1 MLKYSATGQDSRA
14 IRERWYVLLDVS
26 FKYCSLKRD
35 DNNVRALFVSL
46 GCQPR
51 SASLVR
57 GGLWNTRKAP
67 QHDRAKLAIYQI
79 LIGCLL
85 MDHIIVSWIIRPD
98 KLQ

>member
-14 IRERWYVLLDVS
+14 ISERWYVLLYVS

-51 SASLVR
+51 SASLAR
-57 GGLWNTRKAP
+57 GGSWNTRNAL
-67 QHDRAKLAIYQI
+67 QHDETKFAIYQI
-79 LIGCLL
+79 
-85 MDHIIVSWIIRPD
+85 
-98 KLQ
+98 

>member
-67 QHDRAKLAIYQI
+67 QHDRTKFAIYQI
-79 LIGCLL
+79 
-85 MDHIIVSWIIRPD
+85 
-98 KLQ
+98 